1 MALTKQV
8 LMPGSDYQAL
18 CDSLRTRLGTSGPIC
33 SGSLAQLVQSIPSG
47 AALPALSNPG
57 DGDKL
62 LAGYELIGQNGQV
75 VTGTIQSK
83 SASSLMTSS
92 AAVTVPAGYYPA
104 QVSKSVAT
112 ATQATPSVTVDS
124 GGKITASATQ
134 AAGYVTAGTK
144 TATKQLTVQAAKTWT
159 PGTSN
164 QTLASGR
171 YLTGTQTIKGDANLK
186 AANIVKGVSIFGV
199 TGRGGSDADLDALIA
214 DTITSVTSQV
224 AAVRDR
230 AFSSCTSV
238 VSINLPAAKTI
249 GKWAFMQCSKLATV
263 NLPEATTLESSAFSA
278 CPALTSVTIPKV
290 TSLPSQG
297 LYNCTALQKID
308 LPAVTSISDSVF
320 MMDSKLTAVILRSAK
335 LVTLH
340 NKSAFSSSG
349 ISAGTGYIYVP
360 SSLVASYKAA
370 TNWSTYAAQ
379 IRAIEAY
386 PDITGG

>member
-83 SASSLMTSS
+83 SASSLMTSG
-92 AAVTVPAGYYPA
+92 AAVTVPAGYYPD
-104 QVSKSVAT
+104 QTSKSVAT

-199 TGRGGSDADLDALIA
+199 TGTAETGGGTGQTLETCSVSMEVMYTSAAAICYEVVNDNQVSVVLLNDSDVDSTVVVDNLRKGSLI
-214 DTITSVTSQV
+214 TVYCPNSTSDSHEG
-224 AAVRDR
+224 D
-230 AFSSCTSV
+230 V
-238 VSINLPAAKTI
+238 VSI
-249 GKWAFMQCSKLATV
+249 G
-263 NLPEATTLESSAFSA
+263 
-278 CPALTSVTIPKV
+278 
-290 TSLPSQG
+290 
-297 LYNCTALQKID
+297 
-308 LPAVTSISDSVF
+308 
-320 MMDSKLTAVILRSAK
+320 
-335 LVTLH
+335 
-340 NKSAFSSSG
+340 SSSD
-349 ISAGTGYIYVP
+349 
-360 SSLVASYKAA
+360 
-370 TNWSTYAAQ
+370 YAMFVYQANG
-379 IRAIEAY
+379 
-386 PDITGG
+386 DGSITMQ

>member
-1 MALTKQV
+1 MSLNENTTLLTQ
-8 LMPGSDYQAL
+8 
-18 CDSLRTRLGTSGPIC
+18 LGAI
-33 SGSLAQLVQSIPSG
+33 LANKAAGG
-47 AALPALSNPG
+47 ADLPTLKNPG
-57 DGDKL
+57 DADKL
-62 LAGYELIGQNGQV
+62 LAGYQLIDQSGQA
-75 VTGTIQSK
+75 VTGTIPSK
-83 SASSLMTSS
+83 AASDLTASGAT
-92 AAVTVPAGYYPA
+92 VTVPAGYYPA
-104 QVSKSVAT
+104 QTIKSVAT
-112 ATQATPSVTVDS
+112 AAQATPSITVDS

-159 PGTSN
+159 PGTSD
-164 QTLASGR
+164 QTMDANR
-171 YLTGTQTIKGDANLK
+171 YLTGAQTIKGDANLK

-199 TGRGGSDADLDALIA
+199 TGTAETGGGGSDADLDGLIA
-214 DTITSVTSQV
+214 NTVTSITSQ
-224 AAVRDR
+224 AASVRDR

-263 NLPEATTLESSAFSA
+263 NLPEATTLESSAFSS

-320 MMDSKLTAVILRSAK
+320 MMDSKLTAVILRSAT
-335 LVTLH
+335 LVTLG

-370 TNWSTYAAQ
+370 TNWSAYAAQ

>member
-1 MALTKQV
+1 MSLSGNTTLLTQ
-8 LMPGSDYQAL
+8 
-18 CDSLRTRLGTSGPIC
+18 LGAI
-33 SGSLAQLVQSIPSG
+33 LANK
-47 AALPALSNPG
+47 AAGGVELPTLQNPG

-83 SASSLMTSS
+83 STSSLMTSG

-124 GGKITASATQ
+124 GGKIMASATQ

-199 TGRGGSDADLDALIA
+199 TGTAETGGSGVFPPEPCTVNFNIS
-214 DTITSVTSQV
+214 IVV
-224 AAVRDR
+224 
-230 AFSSCTSV
+230 SCTVYYETLNNGETTANVLSDGDLQNSFTV
-238 VSINLPAAKTI
+238 ENIVKGSTI
-249 GKWAFMQCSKLATV
+249 MIYCPNNNGDSHEGDIV
-263 NLPEATTLESSAFSA
+263 NLGNSTDYSMLIYRANGDGSI
-278 CPALTSVTIPKV
+278 TI
-290 TSLPSQG
+290 Q
-297 LYNCTALQKID
+297 
-308 LPAVTSISDSVF
+308 
-320 MMDSKLTAVILRSAK
+320 
-335 LVTLH
+335 
-340 NKSAFSSSG
+340 
-349 ISAGTGYIYVP
+349 
-360 SSLVASYKAA
+360 
-370 TNWSTYAAQ
+370 
-379 IRAIEAY
+379 
-386 PDITGG
+386 

>member
-1 MALTKQV
+1 MSLSGNTTLLTQLGAILANKAA
-8 LMPGSDYQAL
+8 GSG
-18 CDSLRTRLGTSGPIC
+18 GTD
-33 SGSLAQLVQSIPSG
+33 
-47 AALPALSNPG
+47 LPTLQNPG
-57 DGDKL
+57 DADKL
-62 LAGYELIGQNGQV
+62 LAGYQLIDQSGQS
-75 VTGTIQSK
+75 VTGTIPSK
-83 SASSLMTSS
+83 AASDLT
-92 AAVTVPAGYYPA
+92 ARGATVTVPAGYYPA
-104 QVSKSVAT
+104 QTSKSVAT
-112 ATQATPSVTVDS
+112 AAQATPSITVDS

-144 TATKQLTVQAAKTWT
+144 TATKQLTVQEAKTWT

-199 TGRGGSDADLDALIA
+199 TGTAETGGGGSDADLDALIA

-263 NLPEATTLESSAFSA
+263 NLPEATTLESSAFSS

-320 MMDSKLTAVILRSAK
+320 MMDSKLTAVILRSAN

-340 NKSAFSSSG
+340 NKSAFSRSG

>member
-1 MALTKQV
+1 MSLSGNTTLLTQ
-8 LMPGSDYQAL
+8 
-18 CDSLRTRLGTSGPIC
+18 LGTILANKAA
-33 SGSLAQLVQSIPSG
+33 GSSTD
-47 AALPALSNPG
+47 LPTLKNPG
-57 DGDKL
+57 DADKL
-62 LAGYELIGQNGQV
+62 LEGYELIDQSGQA
-75 VTGTIQSK
+75 VTGTIPSK
-83 SASSLMTSS
+83 RSTDLTASG

-112 ATQATPSVTVDS
+112 ATQATPSITVDS

-134 AAGYVTAGTK
+134 ATGYVTVGTK

-199 TGRGGSDADLDALIA
+199 TGTAETGGGGSDADLDALIA

-263 NLPEATTLESSAFSA
+263 NLPEATTLESSAFGS

-320 MMDSKLTAVILRSAK
+320 MMDSKLTAVILRSAN

-360 SSLVASYKAA
+360 SSLVARYKAA

>member
-1 MALTKQV
+1 MSLSGNTTLLTQ
-8 LMPGSDYQAL
+8 LGS
-18 CDSLRTRLGTSGPIC
+18 I
-33 SGSLAQLVQSIPSG
+33 LANK
-47 AALPALSNPG
+47 AAGGVDLPTLQNPG
-57 DGDKL
+57 DADKL

-75 VTGTIQSK
+75 VAGTIPSK
-83 SASSLMTSS
+83 SANDLT
-92 AAVTVPAGYYPA
+92 AGGATVTVPAGYYPA

-124 GGKITASATQ
+124 GGKITATASQ

-171 YLTGTQTIKGDANLK
+171 YLTGTQIIKGDAKLK

-199 TGRGGSDADLDALIA
+199 TGTAETGGGGGGSDADLDALIA
-214 DTITSVTSQV
+214 DTITSVTSQ
-224 AAVRDR
+224 ATSVRAR

-238 VSINLPAAKTI
+238 VAISLPAAKTI

-263 NLPEATTLESSAFSA
+263 NLPEATTLESSAFSS

-320 MMDSKLTAVILRSAK
+320 MMDGKLTAVILRSTT

-360 SSLVASYKAA
+360 SSLVASYKTA
-370 TNWSTYAAQ
+370 TNWATYAAQ
-379 IRAIEAY
+379 IRAIEDY

>member
-1 MALTKQV
+1 MSLSGNSQLLTQ
-8 LMPGSDYQAL
+8 LGSILANKAA
-18 CDSLRTRLGTSGPIC
+18 
-33 SGSLAQLVQSIPSG
+33 GSSG
-47 AALPALSNPG
+47 ADLPTLQNPG
-57 DGDKL
+57 DADKL
-62 LAGYELIGQNGQV
+62 LEGYQLIDQSGQA
-75 VTGTIQSK
+75 VTGTIPSK
-83 SASSLMTSS
+83 SSTDLTASG
-92 AAVTVPAGYYPA
+92 AEVTVPAGYYPA

-124 GGKITASATQ
+124 GGKITVSATQ

-199 TGRGGSDADLDALIA
+199 TGTAETGGGGSDADLDALIA

-320 MMDSKLTAVILRSAK
+320 MMDSKLTAVILRSAT

-360 SSLVASYKAA
+360 SSLVASYKTA

-379 IRAIEAY
+379 IRAIEDY

>member
-1 MALTKQV
+1 MSLSGNSQLLTQ
-8 LMPGSDYQAL
+8 LGSILSNKAA
-18 CDSLRTRLGTSGPIC
+18 GSG
-33 SGSLAQLVQSIPSG
+33 G
-47 AALPALSNPG
+47 ADLPTLQNPG
-57 DGDKL
+57 DADKL
-62 LAGYELIGQNGQV
+62 LEGYQLIDQSGQA
-75 VTGTIQSK
+75 VTGTIPSK
-83 SASSLMTSS
+83 AASDLTASGATV
-92 AAVTVPAGYYPA
+92 AVPAGYYPA

-112 ATQATPSVTVDS
+112 ATQATPSITVDS
-124 GGKITASATQ
+124 GGKITVSATQ

-171 YLTGTQTIKGDANLK
+171 YLTGTQTIKGDINLK
-186 AANIVKGVSIFGV
+186 ATNIVKGVSIFGV
-199 TGRGGSDADLDALIA
+199 TGTAETGGGGSGSDADLDALIA
-214 DTITSVTSQV
+214 NTITSVTSQ
-224 AAVRDR
+224 AASVRDR

-238 VSINLPAAKTI
+238 VSISLPAAKTI

-263 NLPEATTLESSAFSA
+263 NLPEATTLESSAFSS

-320 MMDSKLTAVILRSAK
+320 MMDSKLTAVILRSAT
-335 LVTLH
+335 LVMLS

-360 SSLVASYKAA
+360 SSLVASYKTA

>member
-1 MALTKQV
+1 MSLSGNSQLLTQ
-8 LMPGSDYQAL
+8 LGSILANKTAG
-18 CDSLRTRLGTSGPIC
+18 SGGTD
-33 SGSLAQLVQSIPSG
+33 
-47 AALPALSNPG
+47 LPTLQNPG
-57 DGDKL
+57 DADKL
-62 LAGYELIGQNGQV
+62 LAGYQLIDQAGQV
-75 VTGTIQSK
+75 VTGTIPSK
-83 SASSLMTSS
+83 SASNLTASGAT
-92 AAVTVPAGYYPA
+92 VTVPAGYYPA

-124 GGKITASATQ
+124 GGKITATATQ

-199 TGRGGSDADLDALIA
+199 TGTAETGGGGGGSDADLDALIA
-214 DTITSVTSQV
+214 DTITSVTSQ
-224 AAVRDR
+224 ATSVRAR

-238 VSINLPAAKTI
+238 VSISLPAAKTI

-263 NLPEATTLESSAFSA
+263 NLPEATTLESSAFSS

-320 MMDSKLTAVILRSAK
+320 MMDSKLTAVILRSAT
-335 LVTLH
+335 LVTLS

-360 SSLVASYKAA
+360 SSLVASYKTA
-370 TNWSTYAAQ
+370 TNWATYAAQ
-379 IRAIEAY
+379 IRAIEDY

>member
-1 MALTKQV
+1 MSLSGNTQLLTQ
-8 LMPGSDYQAL
+8 
-18 CDSLRTRLGTSGPIC
+18 LGTI
-33 SGSLAQLVQSIPSG
+33 LANK
-47 AALPALSNPG
+47 AAGGGTDLPTLQNPG
-57 DGDKL
+57 DADKL

-75 VTGTIQSK
+75 VTGTILSK
-83 SASSLMTSS
+83 GGTDLTASG

-112 ATQATPSVTVDS
+112 ATQATPSITVDA
-124 GGKITASATQ
+124 GGKITATATQ

-144 TATKQLTVQAAKTWT
+144 TGTKQMTVQAAKTWT

-199 TGRGGSDADLDALIA
+199 TGTAETGGGGSNADLDALIA
-214 DTITSVTSQV
+214 NTVTSITSQ
-224 AAVRDR
+224 AASVRNR
-230 AFSSCTSV
+230 AFSNCTSV
-238 VSINLPAAKTI
+238 VSISLPAAKTV
-249 GKWAFMQCSKLATV
+249 GNWAFMQCSKLATV
-263 NLPEATTLESSAFSA
+263 SLPEATTLGSAAFSTCA
-278 CPALTSVTIPKV
+278 ALTSVTIPKA
-290 TSLPSQG
+290 TSLPSQC
-297 LYNCTALQKID
+297 LYNCTSLQKID

-320 MMDSKLTAVILRSAK
+320 MMDSKLTAVILRSTT
-335 LVTLH
+335 LVTLG

-360 SSLVASYKAA
+360 SSLVSSYKAA
-370 TNWSTYAAQ
+370 TNWSTYASH
-379 IRAIEAY
+379 IRAIEDY

>member
-1 MALTKQV
+1 MSLSGNSQLLTQ
-8 LMPGSDYQAL
+8 LGSILSNKAA
-18 CDSLRTRLGTSGPIC
+18 GSG
-33 SGSLAQLVQSIPSG
+33 G
-47 AALPALSNPG
+47 ADLPTLQNPG
-57 DGDKL
+57 DADKL
-62 LAGYELIGQNGQV
+62 LEGYQLIDQSGQA
-75 VTGTIQSK
+75 VTGTIPSK
-83 SASSLMTSS
+83 AASDLTASGAT
-92 AAVTVPAGYYPA
+92 VTVPAGYYPA
-104 QVSKSVAT
+104 QTSKSVAT

-124 GGKITASATQ
+124 SGKITASATQ

-144 TATKQLTVQAAKTWT
+144 TATKQLMVQAAKTWT
-159 PGTSN
+159 PGTSD

-171 YLTGTQTIKGDANLK
+171 YLTGTQTIKGDTNLK

-199 TGRGGSDADLDALIA
+199 TGTAETGGGGSDADLDALIA
-214 DTITSVTSQV
+214 NTITSVTSQV

-238 VSINLPAAKTI
+238 VSISLPAAKTI

-263 NLPEATTLESSAFSA
+263 NLPEATTLESSAFSS

-320 MMDSKLTAVILRSAK
+320 MMDTKLTAVILRSAT
-335 LVTLH
+335 LVTLS

-360 SSLVASYKAA
+360 SSLVASYKTA
-370 TNWSTYAAQ
+370 TNWSTYAEQ
-379 IRAIEAY
+379 IRAIEDY